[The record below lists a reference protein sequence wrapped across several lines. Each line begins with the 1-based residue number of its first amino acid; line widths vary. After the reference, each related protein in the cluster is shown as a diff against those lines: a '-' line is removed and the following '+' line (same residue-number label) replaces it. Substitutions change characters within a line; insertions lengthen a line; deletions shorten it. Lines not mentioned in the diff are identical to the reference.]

1 MLLLCTQ
8 ADPRHYFEAPVTDDE
23 APDYSV
29 RIQHPMCFA
38 DVRRRLEAGQYASL
52 DALASD
58 VRLIASNAM
67 SFNAPDT
74 KFYRAAERLLEVLE
88 RALPAVRA
96 CGRAHESGHGRRPR
110 PLARAPLPACHP
122 PLPTPAHE
130 DWPGGRTSLT
140 RDGRPRHWVTVA
152 DALSPCP
159 FLRRCRLMAY
169 WRTRL

>member
-1 MLLLCTQ
+1 MLASLLLLCTQ

-74 KFYRAAERLLEVLE
+74 KFYRAAERLDAWLKKRNIIGITGIDT
-88 RALPAVRA
+88 RALTARIRENGMPDGVI
-96 CGRAHESGHGRRPR
+96 AHSP
-110 PLARAPLPACHP
+110 
-122 PLPTPAHE
+122 
-130 DWPGGRTSLT
+130 
-140 RDGRPRHWVTVA
+140 DG
-152 DALSPCP
+152 
-159 FLRRCRLMAY
+159 
-169 WRTRL
+169 